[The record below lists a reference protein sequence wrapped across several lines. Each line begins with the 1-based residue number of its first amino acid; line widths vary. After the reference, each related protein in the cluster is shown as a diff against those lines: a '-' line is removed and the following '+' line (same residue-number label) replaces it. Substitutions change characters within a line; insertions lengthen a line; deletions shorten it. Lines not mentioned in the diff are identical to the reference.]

1 MHCVRDELGSLLR
14 VIKIALFELV
24 TLQLDQEER
33 DKERGGKG
41 GGSEAERKYEE
52 KQERSRAEEDRVGSS
67 NEAQD

>member
-24 TLQLDQEER
+24 TLQLDREER
-33 DKERGGKG
+33 QGKGGKG
-41 GGSEAERKYEE
+41 GGIEAERKHDG
-52 KQERSRAEEDRVGSS
+52 KQERSRAEEDRVGAS